1 MKEIT
6 AADINRLRQ
15 QTGAGMMDCK
25 KALIETHGDF
35 EAAIDYLR
43 KKGAKI
49 SALRAGREAREGMVV
64 VHTNPSATF
73 GVAVCLNCETDFV
86 ARNEAFKQLAN
97 DLAQLALTHRPA
109 TVEQLMTLS
118 LDGLPVAERIAE
130 LVGKIGE
137 KIEISALASCE
148 GPFVVSYVHSNH
160 KLGVLVVLN
169 LPKSEKIEQVGKD
182 LAMQIAAMRPVA
194 VDEKGVPQSLIDREL
209 DIARAKAR
217 ADGKPEPLI
226 DKIAAGALQKF
237 FKEQTLLNQE
247 FVKDSSKTVA
257 QMLKEA
263 DSNLQVLDF
272 RRISTASDQ

>member
-25 KALIETHGDF
+25 KALMETDGDF

-49 SALRAGREAREGMVV
+49 SALRAGREAHEGLVV
-64 VHTNPSATF
+64 VNTNPAATF

-86 ARNEAFKQLAN
+86 ARNEAFRQLAH
-97 DLAQLALTHRPA
+97 DLAQLALTHRPT
-109 TVEQLMTLS
+109 TVEQLLTLS
-118 LDGLPVAERIAE
+118 LDGLPVAEHIAE

-137 KIEISALASCE
+137 KIEVSALAVCE

-169 LPKSEKIEQVGKD
+169 LPKSEKIEQVGRD

-217 ADGKPEPLI
+217 ADGKPEHLI
-226 DKIAAGALQKF
+226 DKIAAGSLQKF
-237 FKEQTLLNQE
+237 FKEQTLLSQE
-247 FVKDSSKTVA
+247 FVKDSTKTVA
-257 QMLKEA
+257 QVLKEA
-263 DSNLQVLDF
+263 DPTLQVLDF